1 MQRFTAALPVRGLTC
16 MLAAAVTLGVA
27 GCTKVSNVA
36 APAGPTPQV
45 QALLDRAAIEDLYA
59 DYYANF
65 GGDDHDFARYYTA
78 DGELDVNGMVAKGT
92 DAITTMYVQS
102 SGGPNVQPPRH
113 DPQAPPRGKLEL
125 PISNLKVDVHGNA
138 ATVDLVW
145 SSLEADSVVG
155 APRVN
160 EFGREHTTLVR
171 QDGKWLMQ
179 HREITSYGGM
189 PKSLLKSYVVR

>member
-1 MQRFTAALPVRGLTC
+1 MPRSTASLPLRGLTC
-16 MLAAAVTLGVA
+16 MLTTFLALGIT
-27 GCTKVSNVA
+27 GCTKVTNVA
-36 APAGPTPQV
+36 AVSPQV
-45 QALLDRAAIEDLYA
+45 QALLDRAAIEDFYA
-59 DYYANF
+59 AYYANF
-65 GGDDHDFARYYTA
+65 GGDDQNFAKYYTP
-78 DGELDVNGMVAKGT
+78 DGVLDVNGMVAKGS
-92 DAITTMYVQS
+92 DAITAMYVQS
-102 SGGPNVQPPRH
+102 SGGPDAQAPKR

-125 PISNLKVDVHGNA
+125 PISNFRVEVQGDT

-160 EFGREHTTLVR
+160 EFGREHTTLAK

-189 PKSLLKSYVVR
+189 PKALLKSYIVR